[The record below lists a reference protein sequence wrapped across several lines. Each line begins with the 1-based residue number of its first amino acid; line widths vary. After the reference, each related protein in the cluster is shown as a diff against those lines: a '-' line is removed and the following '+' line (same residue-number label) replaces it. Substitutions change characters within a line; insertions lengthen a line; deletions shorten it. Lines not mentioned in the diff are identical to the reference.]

1 MLEEG
6 DQSQIINVNQHSG
19 KSSHSHIVSY
29 LAFLWNHLLMTD
41 KQPSSTLKQGVLLFH
56 RAKRSLF
63 LPASVW
69 VRVALYTNGLLELKP
84 FAIMS
89 KDPVSAKYNLI
100 SVETTTRTICFT
112 VSSDQS
118 SNDQTNFDTTAPPIT
133 QQLTMT
139 HALHTKILEWESAC
153 TTVLTL
159 QELQRSSSNHTT
171 TTLREQQEA
180 AIATLRKELQRLEGE
195 RQEAIKAKKDTEKS
209 IDDLRRSLYS
219 AEEVHELCE
228 KSNEEML
235 QEAERARHLESRLS
249 HQIQMNE
256 ELQRQLRSEVEPAL
270 GEYTSLKLRH
280 EELWKKYMDA
290 ERNYTLLKM
299 KYEKEATAHKRLN
312 QILRRQTLSG
322 YSSDDEAVERFI
334 TSPDHLDIG
343 NLDWKEG
350 NYTNSSTRDPS
361 LPRRKTTSSKAV
373 TFADDVEGVSARS
386 RSLIVS
392 RLSDDR
398 EERARGLKSLED
410 SMRTGRYKMGLHK
423 RSSSVEKY

>member
-1 MLEEG
+1 
-6 DQSQIINVNQHSG
+6 
-19 KSSHSHIVSY
+19 
-29 LAFLWNHLLMTD
+29 MTD

-322 YSSDDEAVERFI
+322 YSR
-334 TSPDHLDIG
+334 